1 MRRILCT
8 VLTTLLILQ
17 CLLLCSCRN
26 KQIDLYAREIIKYIE
41 ERLQNTVECKYSE
54 YSDSRNAVN
63 MKFVGVDSI
72 AKIDAIIFYYNKYL
86 KDNSYYYLNKDK
98 SVTIEFY
105 YGEGSAGTN
114 KAATCSNTDNQYIDY
129 LDLYCSSK
137 AYSYRM
143 SELDHRFSSIKYVC
157 LGNKYYA
164 DKFDV
169 FKTWPNIETVV
180 IDSGRD
186 IDAFD
191 LRDKI
196 QEVCPD
202 LQLYC

>member
-1 MRRILCT
+1 MRKILCT

-26 KQIDLYAREIIKYIE
+26 NQSDLYAREIIKYIE
-41 ERLQNTVECKYSE
+41 EQMENTVECKYSE
-54 YSDSRNAVN
+54 YTENRNTVN
-63 MKFVGVDSI
+63 MKFVDVDSI
-72 AKIDAIIFYYNKYL
+72 AKIDAIIFHYNKYL
-86 KDNSYYYLNKDK
+86 KENSSYFMNKNK
-98 SVTIEFY
+98 SVIIEFY
-105 YGEGSAGTN
+105 FGEGSTGTN
-114 KAATCSNTDNQYIDY
+114 RAATCSNTDDQYIDY

-137 AYSYRM
+137 AYSYRL

-164 DKFDV
+164 DKYDI
-169 FKTWPNIETVV
+169 FKTWPKIETVV

-186 IDAFD
+186 IDALD
-191 LRDKI
+191 LRDEIK
-196 QEVCPD
+196 EVCPD